1 MMPVKNT
8 FNNNNSSLEIVNSIV
23 QNRMDQVDLHLDKD
37 KDLKAIEQKL
47 INIVSPENK
56 ELIYNL
62 ELKLK
67 KFLTKEVLLMELI

>member
-1 MMPVKNT
+1 MPVKNT

-47 INIVSPENK
+47 INNVSPENK

-67 KFLTKEVLLMELI
+67 RFLIKKVLLME